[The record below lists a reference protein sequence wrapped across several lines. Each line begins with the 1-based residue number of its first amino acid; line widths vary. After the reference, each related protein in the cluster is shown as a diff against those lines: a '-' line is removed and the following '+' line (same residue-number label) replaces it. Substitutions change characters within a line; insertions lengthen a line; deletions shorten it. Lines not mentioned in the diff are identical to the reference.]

1 MNLKEL
7 KKELKKLE
15 IPNQITIGAKNF
27 NNVQKT
33 IDSHIRF
40 LESNKKNKAFMPY
53 WYNLLEI
60 YNFII
65 AQPTG
70 NK

>member
-1 MNLKEL
+1 MTLKEL

-15 IPNQITIGAKNF
+15 IPNQIKIGAKNF

-33 IDSHIRF
+33 IDSHIRY
-40 LESNKKNKAFMPY
+40 LEANKGNKAFMPY

-60 YNFII
+60 YEFIKKKTI
-65 AQPTG
+65 
-70 NK
+70 

>member
-1 MNLKEL
+1 MTLKEL

-15 IPNQITIGAKNF
+15 IPNQLTIGAKTF

-33 IDSHIRF
+33 IDSHIRY
-40 LESNKKNKAFMPY
+40 LEANKGNKAFMPY

-60 YNFII
+60 YEFIKEK
-65 AQPTG
+65 

>member
-1 MNLKEL
+1 MTLKEL
-7 KKELKKLE
+7 KKELKNMT
-15 IPNQITIGAKNF
+15 IPNQLTIGAKNF

-33 IDSHIRF
+33 IDSHIRY
-40 LESNKKNKAFMPY
+40 LEANKGNKAFMPY

-65 AQPTG
+65 AQP
-70 NK
+70 KKK

>member
-1 MNLKEL
+1 MTLKEL

-15 IPNQITIGAKNF
+15 IPNQLTIGAKVI

-33 IDSHIRF
+33 IDSHIKY
-40 LESNKKNKAFMPY
+40 LESNKGNKAFMPY
-53 WYNLLEI
+53 WHNLLEI
-60 YNFII
+60 YNFITT
-65 AQPTG
+65 QSR